1 MQIYNCSCF
10 IRKPLHSEQIVSA
23 SSLQGCNCTYKNIIH
38 TQDFQYKE
46 CNDSYTYECLHFK
59 YKARLFS
66 SDNYAIILDMVYC
79 VMDTRAYWL
88 HSSLWGSF
96 IEPLSYIVSVSLNSC
111 LHLFSLRFGQFK
123 LYYFTLCDSAFLKSS
138 WFITTYSVSQFSQ

>member
-1 MQIYNCSCF
+1 MQVYNCSF
-10 IRKPLHSEQIVSA
+10 IWKPLHSEQIVSA

-88 HSSLWGSF
+88 HSSLWGAF
-96 IEPLSYIVSVSLNSC
+96 IEPLSYIVSVSLFLALFLTVSCFSFSLTSSQVTYHLHHGGTGRRGALLSNSC
-111 LHLFSLRFGQFK
+111 RH
-123 LYYFTLCDSAFLKSS
+123 
-138 WFITTYSVSQFSQ
+138 